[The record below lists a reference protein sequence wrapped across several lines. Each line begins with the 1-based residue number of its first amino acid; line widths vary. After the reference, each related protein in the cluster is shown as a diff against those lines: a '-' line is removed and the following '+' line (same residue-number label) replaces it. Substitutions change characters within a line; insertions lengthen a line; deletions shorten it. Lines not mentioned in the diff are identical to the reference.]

1 MPGPET
7 NESFS
12 GNMSCVLSILNAFFT
27 KSLAQYLVLKDYLLS
42 QDVLRAVIWLQ
53 VIIFQGRS

>member
-1 MPGPET
+1 MR
-7 NESFS
+7 F
-12 GNMSCVLSILNAFFT
+12 SILNAFFT

-42 QDVLRAVIWLQ
+42 QDVLRAVIGLQ